1 MKRVQKRFLL
11 PIIGHFADKDVRF
24 DSIMQASDILGINHY
39 VIFDNI
45 IGKIK
50 SGGGVYW
57 EYEDGKNW
65 IKYKSRYLVRQDNY
79 MRLTGFN
86 G

>member
-1 MKRVQKRFLL
+1 MKRVQKRFAL
-11 PIIGHFADKDVRF
+11 PVIGHFADKSVRF
-24 DSIMQASDILGINHY
+24 NSIMEASEITGINHY

-45 IGKIK
+45 VGKIV
-50 SGGGVYW
+50 SGGGVHW

-65 IKYKSRYLVRQDNY
+65 IKYKSKYIVKQNNY
-79 MRLTGFN
+79 TRLTGFN